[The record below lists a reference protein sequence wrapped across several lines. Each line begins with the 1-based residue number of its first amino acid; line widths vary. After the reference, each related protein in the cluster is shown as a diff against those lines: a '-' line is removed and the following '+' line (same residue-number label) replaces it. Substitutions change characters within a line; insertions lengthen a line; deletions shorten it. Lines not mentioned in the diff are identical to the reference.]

1 MGIIDKTTIHLT
13 CKKCMENEK
22 ITLLEKGSTWGSSW
36 QMPSDS
42 EKFHI
47 NWKIKKFEEPTPSKI
62 KCNSCGAD
70 FIDNFDL
77 IKS

>member
-1 MGIIDKTTIHLT
+1 MG
-13 CKKCMENEK
+13 NEE

-36 QMPSDS
+36 QMPPDS
-42 EKFHI
+42 EKFLI
-47 NWKIKKFEEPTPSKI
+47 NWKINKFEEPIPSKI

-77 IKS
+77 VKS